1 MLGADVDLLV
11 EAALLLNFPVR
22 GHEGRQLGQLLH
34 LLSRELGSSI

>member
-11 EAALLLNFPVR
+11 EAALLLYFPVR